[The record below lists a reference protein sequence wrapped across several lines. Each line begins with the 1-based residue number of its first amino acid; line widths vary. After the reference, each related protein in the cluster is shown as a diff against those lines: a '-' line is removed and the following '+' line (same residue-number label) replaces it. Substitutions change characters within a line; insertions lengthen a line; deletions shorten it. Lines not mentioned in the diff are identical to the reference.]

1 MQKPPFC
8 TPKTILLHA
17 KNHTFV
23 LRICNIHRMNTLRTL
38 RKISTSNHEIPNLH
52 PARRRGPI
60 HRARILT
67 LSNPYFP
74 IIKYAYSFHHT
85 RIFTLLNM
93 CFRIIAHVCSNH
105 HTRTIAIDLL
115 TIRKLKKWFSATI
128 KGENVARNVKKI
140 KKIKILQ
147 STFCHSKEYY

>member
-23 LRICNIHRMNTLRTL
+23 LRTRNIHRMNTLQTL

-85 RIFTLLNM
+85 RIFILLNM

-105 HTRTIAIDLL
+105 HTRMFAFLNTYIHL
-115 TIRKLKKWFSATI
+115 I
-128 KGENVARNVKKI
+128 KYVYSFLIMWVHSYMWAR
-140 KKIKILQ
+140 
-147 STFCHSKEYY
+147 